1 MSIVWGE
8 KSQQELQNKFIARKH
23 RYTFEWNRDFIADE
37 KSYCFQGNKHS
48 EVKDWPCPRKNR
60 QENLPRLQ
68 GQKLMP
74 NLLMPLELGRGAG
87 MC

>member
-1 MSIVWGE
+1 MGGRANENYRTNLFLENS
-8 KSQQELQNKFIARKH
+8 A
-23 RYTFEWNRDFIADE
+23 YTFEWNLDFTADE

-48 EVKDWPCPRKNR
+48 EVTDCSWLKKKKKKS
-60 QENLPRLQ
+60 PRLQ

-74 NLLMPLELGRGAG
+74 SPLMPLEWCRGAG